1 MKELLPC
8 LISYLSISRRALY
21 KQLMLGILVKLVL
34 LEMLLVGEMPL
45 GSYTLLQ
52 LRNKVDT
59 PPD

>member
-1 MKELLPC
+1 
-8 LISYLSISRRALY
+8 
-21 KQLMLGILVKLVL
+21 MLGILVKLVL